1 MATRI
6 TINFN
11 LIRDKFNVIDDDVK
25 KFTHVDFYK
34 KMKDYVPAYTT
45 QLYKNVVI
53 NSERIRF
60 KEPYARF
67 IYFGKLMVSPTTG
80 SAWALRGEKKKLTD
94 INLKYSKEVHPLAT
108 SNWGTVAWDAKKDE
122 IAKDVKEYIISKRR

>member
-1 MATRI
+1 
-6 TINFN
+6 
-11 LIRDKFNVIDDDVK
+11 
-25 KFTHVDFYK
+25 
-34 KMKDYVPAYTT
+34 MKDYVPAYTT
-45 QLYKNVVI
+45 QLYKNVDI

-80 SAWALRGEKKKLTD
+80 STWALRGEKKRLTD